1 MSITLDALD
10 VRILESLQQ
19 DVTVPVNDLAEQ
31 LASSKSVI
39 WRRIQ
44 RLLDAGVIRERVA
57 LVDPKK
63 VGLDVLVFASVK
75 MARHGRNAL
84 PNFVEAIR
92 KFPQVVECH
101 SLMGNVDFLLKI
113 LVQDVKD
120 YEQFFWNQLSKID
133 GVQEVSSSISMTQFF
148 STTRVPVKPGMMQ
161 TP

>member
-1 MSITLDALD
+1 MAVTLDKLD
-10 VRILESLQQ
+10 VSILEQLQR
-19 DVTVPVNDLAEQ
+19 DVMQPVGELAEQ
-31 LASSKSVI
+31 LASSKSVV

-57 LVDPKK
+57 LVDPQK
-63 VGLDVLVFASVK
+63 VGLNVLIFAQVK

-113 LVQDVKD
+113 LVRDVKD
-120 YEQFFWNQLSKID
+120 YEQFFWNQLSKIE

-148 STTRVPVKPGMMQ
+148 STTRVPIHGNI
-161 TP
+161 